1 MLVLIYTVHLNN
13 FTKCL
18 GNGTYRALKNYTQC
32 GDTYIYSSPRNYAKA
47 LCTEIYRTSNE
58 SCIGSD
64 LHAVDPS
71 LWVLISVLTVY
82 HTNYVKHTDN
92 DIYIYNASRVLH
104 RRVGV
109 STFWYGDV
117 SVLLSL
123 GLSTFR
129 FVDGFWGCFFF
140 DISVYGHFNLSKFW
154 FVDISVPQRFGCRR
168 FGLPT
173 FRSFIMLLIKTSTNR
188 KVDNQIDGKPNHF
201 DNQTRFGF

>member
-71 LWVLISVLTVY
+71 LWVLISVLTLY

-92 DIYIYNASRVLH
+92 DIYIQRIPGITQACWSINVLVWWRFGITKFGFVDFSVCWRVL
-104 RRVGV
+104 
-109 STFWYGDV
+109 
-117 SVLLSL
+117 
-123 GLSTFR
+123 GL
-129 FVDGFWGCFFF
+129 FFF

-154 FVDISVPQRFGCRR
+154 FVDISFPQRFGCRR